1 MKTVTDGFSCRQTT
15 EKLRDKNILSCNFS
29 VPDFSV
35 SLGCPQWQT
44 FHLLISAFIAS
55 LRFIRPFVLAFPCFL
70 LLASVVTVRA
80 AAPDILTVA
89 VFDFESRD
97 EAVRDL
103 GPKVATLINANL
115 SAEPQIITVERAEL
129 EKVLGEQELGL
140 SGTVSPDTA
149 AKVGHLTG
157 AKVLVTGRV
166 FRVDKELLMV
176 AKIIGTETSRVY
188 GELVRGGAATSIS
201 DLSAELAKKIAATV
215 TQKGDTLVA
224 KVESRE
230 DRIAHIKKS
239 LRSDKLPTVSVKIGE
254 RHFGQPVIDPAAE
267 TELGLVLQQCGFTL
281 VDDKSKE
288 RADVE
293 ITGDAFSAYGLR
305 KGNLIS
311 CKARVELKAQKRGGE
326 ILAVDRQTSVAVDV
340 AEQTAAKT
348 ALQNAALDIAGR
360 LLPRIAK

>member
-1 MKTVTDGFSCRQTT
+1 MKTLC
-15 EKLRDKNILSCNFS
+15 C
-29 VPDFSV
+29 
-35 SLGCPQWQT
+35 SLPV
-44 FHLLISAFIAS
+44 LLFAMSSLAPAAHSAPAS
-55 LRFIRPFVLAFPCFL
+55 QPAF
-70 LLASVVTVRA
+70 
-80 AAPDILTVA
+80 TVA
-89 VFDFESRD
+89 IFDFESRD

-103 GPKVATLINANL
+103 GPKVATLLNASL
-115 SAEPQIITVERAEL
+115 SADPQIITVERAEL

-166 FRVDKELLMV
+166 FKADKELVIV

-188 GELVRGGAATSIS
+188 GELVKGPAASPIT
-201 DLSAELAKKIAATV
+201 DLSGDLARKIAATV
-215 TQKGDTLVA
+215 SEKGDTLVA

-230 DRIAHIKKS
+230 DRIARIKKS
-239 LRSDKLPTVSVKIGE
+239 LKEGKLPAVSVRIGE

-267 TELGLVLQQCGFTL
+267 TELGLILRECGFTL

-288 RADVE
+288 KADVE
-293 ITGDAFSAYGLR
+293 ITGDAFSAYGMR

-311 CKARVELKAQKRGGE
+311 CKARVELKAQKRTGE
-326 ILAVDRQTSVAVDV
+326 ILAVDRQISVAVDI

-348 ALQNAALDIAGR
+348 ALQQAAAELAER
-360 LLPRIAK
+360 LGPKLSQ